1 MIEDEPESE
10 LKRHSKIKKKKQKKK
25 IKKAKYSSP
34 TCLGHARVAWPKETG
49 NGLKVVRR
57 IDGSGQISLSP
68 RYSSQFSHQRALG
81 QKLKAISHQL

>member
-10 LKRHSKIKKKKQKKK
+10 LKRHSKIKKKKQKK
-25 IKKAKYSSP
+25 SP